1 MAWHLFRKWRNKQY
15 YNMYKLYFK
24 QAWNLIRQ
32 ERLFSLIYIGGTG
45 LSVTMVMVLSI
56 VFYLKVASIY
66 PETNRSRMLVAK
78 SGVVKKLKEKG
89 YSSGQFSIQI
99 LESAF
104 GGLNGIEAMAAI
116 YEDYG
121 SEYFIQPEGRK
132 EDIPVAVG
140 FVNRDFW
147 TVFSFHFLEGKPF
160 TEADEQSGIKTA
172 VISRS
177 MATQLFGDEKAE
189 GKYISL
195 NFQQYRVCGVVE
207 DVSQITPVSYAQL
220 WVPYNTCPN
229 YSTKGWES
237 TGMLGR
243 FRGYMLVEKGAD
255 INQVKR
261 EAEESVAR
269 IDHSLPDVTFSLMGQ
284 PDKFWQSIFRRYS
297 SQPVDFTK
305 VVLQYGLIFFML
317 LFVPAVSLSG
327 MADSRMERR
336 LAEMGVR
343 RAFGAPVQS
352 LMKQVLAENFVFT
365 LLGGLF
371 GLLLSYLIVFLS
383 RNWIMLVL
391 ASGFD
396 NGVQFE
402 DVALSP
408 SMLINIHVFVIAL
421 GVCFLLNLFSALIPA
436 WRAAHRQIVLSLNA
450 K

>member
-1 MAWHLFRKWRNKQY
+1 
-15 YNMYKLYFK
+15 MYKLYFK

-78 SGVVKKLKEKG
+78 SGVIKKQKG
-89 YSSGQFSIQI
+89 DGSSSGQLSMQM

-104 GGLNGIEAMAAI
+104 GGLKGIEAIGAV
-116 YEDYG
+116 YENFNT
-121 SEYFIQPEGRK
+121 EYFIRPENRK
-132 EDIPVAVG
+132 EEIPVAVR

-147 TVFSFHFLEGKPF
+147 TVFSFRFLEGKPF
-160 TEADEQSGIKTA
+160 TEADLQSGIKAA

-177 MATQLFGDEKAE
+177 MARQLFGAEKAE

-195 NFQQYRVCGVVE
+195 NFRQYRVCGVVE
-207 DVSQITPVSYAQL
+207 DVSQITPVSYGQL
-220 WVPYNTCPN
+220 WVPYTTSPS
-229 YSTKGWES
+229 YSTTGWES

-243 FRGYMLVEKGAD
+243 FQGFMLVDKEAD
-255 INQVKR
+255 INRVKR
-261 EAEESVAR
+261 EAEESVTR
-269 IDHSLPDVTFSLMGQ
+269 LDHSLPDVTFSLMGQ
-284 PDKFWQSIFRRYS
+284 PDKYWQSVFRRWS

-305 VVLQYGLIFFML
+305 VVLQYALIFFMFL
-317 LFVPAVSLSG
+317 IVPAVSLSG

-352 LMKQVLAENFVFT
+352 LMKQVLAENFIFT

-371 GLLLSYLIVFLS
+371 GLLLSYLIVMLS
-383 RNWIMLVL
+383 RSWIMLVL

-396 NGVQFE
+396 NGGRFE
-402 DVALSP
+402 DVTLSP
-408 SMLINIHVFVIAL
+408 SMLMNGYVFVVTL
-421 GVCFLLNLFSALIPA
+421 VVCFLLNLFSALIPA